1 MPHDCV
7 LLQRTIA
14 TRVVRALNFLLP
26 VRFFLCSNARFRR
39 PNRARAQEVF
49 QRAAK
54 VGALHASR
62 KRLPLCKDTQSAF
75 YNLGVCLRDN
85 VGAPLRRDGTYRY
98 DMTALE
104 IDEEWDKFKASRADW
119 MARTYR
125 TAEDFAAAKDKFV
138 QRLRRR
144 EKEQAAARKK
154 LAEECFE
161 KCKNE
166 WKASA
171 KWVAENL
178 STPVPGGPKYTKF
191 GDT

>member
-104 IDEEWDKFKASRADW
+104 IDEARACAQSALHQKLSFFVENSQPAVTVC
-119 MARTYR
+119 MG
-125 TAEDFAAAKDKFV
+125 AACFTNRNGTNLKRLGLIGWHERKSGA
-138 QRLRRR
+138 RLR
-144 EKEQAAARKK
+144 ENALEQE
-154 LAEECFE
+154 LSSS
-161 KCKNE
+161 NLI
-166 WKASA
+166 SA
-171 KWVAENL
+171 L
-178 STPVPGGPKYTKF
+178 SL
-191 GDT
+191 